1 MKRTWAALT
10 DVNVESGTA
19 MDSSTQYRGFVT
31 VRATAAD
38 GSWMAG
44 QLSPVEV
51 RAMALQFLEAAEA
64 ADQDAIVFTML
75 TRDVGLPPEEA
86 AGFVMLMRKER
97 A

>member
-1 MKRTWAALT
+1 
-10 DVNVESGTA
+10 
-19 MDSSTQYRGFVT
+19 MDSRTSFRGFVT
-31 VRATAAD
+31 VRATAED

-64 ADQDAIVFTML
+64 ADQDGIVFTML
-75 TRDVGLPPEEA
+75 TRDVGFAPEDA